1 MGEAALLTLDDI
13 TAIVQLKRE
22 TVRDKLVK
30 RSDFPR
36 PALCL
41 SQKTRR
47 WRLEDVQLWLQKQ
60 HAENAR

>member
-1 MGEAALLTLDDI
+1 MSEFLSLDDI
-13 TAIVQLKRE
+13 TDLVHLKRE

-36 PALCL
+36 PAFAL

-47 WRLEDVQLWLQKQ
+47 WKLEDVRAWLLKQ
-60 HAENAR
+60 QAENGR

>member
-1 MGEAALLTLDDI
+1 MSEAKLLTLDDI
-13 TAIVQLKRE
+13 TEIVHMKRE

-36 PALCL
+36 PALSL

-47 WRLEDVQLWLQKQ
+47 WRLDDVQDWLSKKR
-60 HAENAR
+60 AESAR

>member
-1 MGEAALLTLDDI
+1 MSEFLSLDDI
-13 TAIVQLKRE
+13 TDLVHLKRE

-36 PALCL
+36 PAFSL

-47 WRLEDVQLWLQKQ
+47 WKLEDVRAWLLKQ
-60 HAENAR
+60 QAENAR